1 MAFLIDDIL
10 LAPCNFVTWIGRTLY
25 DQAETQLTDES
36 AVQARLLDVQT
47 QWELEQIS
55 EKEFLDQEAAL
66 MQRLSAIHKYKQARH
81 QA

>member
-36 AVQARLLDVQT
+36 AVQARLLDLQT

-55 EKEFLDQEAAL
+55 EKDFLDQEAAL
-66 MQRLSAIHKYKQARH
+66 MQRLNAIHKYKQARH